1 MCPRFLRQHG
11 SLNTQ
16 ATIGKKGRLRL
27 RGSEVRLARWARL
40 KVLQV
45 NSKPGLNVVTTCMKN
60 FCRAFVALLLVLTS
74 APLPSAAQGCRSWA
88 EALAKSFFPH
98 QIDQKGLHE
107 FASASPKEY
116 FQEIS
121 KFEEKEFADSIESV
135 RVQGVSDNIQP
146 RLTTALKRFYAVG
159 SQLYGVQLNPD
170 EVGVVPEADV
180 NAFATGSHIFM
191 HVALMQYFLRPA
203 DYLAGIVRAQ
213 NGEITSEQYRYIQA
227 NFPWQDDWDSIYFIL
242 AREASHNLMRHRD
255 QMTLGPVLAMFAD
268 YEQSVTNYR
277 KDIANDHTGGVKRY
291 LWQSMKNFS
300 QEIENAEQQ
309 RNREVEADTVGLLI
323 LQRSGLNPEVALM
336 TAERMDMLLG
346 GGNANGWQAG
356 MTEVLCSTHPD
367 WVVRIQKIQISLNCL
382 RSTGNL
388 CEDHTPYPVENLLP
402 QLREGMARLDGYQEE
417 TVRVVDGKSSSTEV
431 FEAEVKVDPKDATL
445 QIDSRLASPGKVQ
458 LRLGPH
464 TVSVAKDGY
473 KQQELQITVF
483 PDVQP
488 KIKVK
493 LKKL

>member
-1 MCPRFLRQHG
+1 MNPIFQAGWFIKHTGYCPQKR
-11 SLNTQ
+11 
-16 ATIGKKGRLRL
+16 ADYDCKG
-27 RGSEVRLARWARL
+27 VRPDSLARLRL

-45 NSKPGLNVVTTCMKN
+45 NFKRGLHTVTRCMKN
-60 FCRAFVALLLVLTS
+60 LCRAFVALIMLLISV
-74 APLPSAAQGCRSWA
+74 PSPCSAQGCHSWA

-107 FASASPKEY
+107 FASVSPEEY

-121 KFEEKEFADSIESV
+121 KFEEEELADSIRNV
-135 RVQGVSDNIQP
+135 RVQGASDDIQH

-159 SQLYGVQLNPD
+159 SQLYGVQLNPNN
-170 EVGVVPEADV
+170 VGVVPEADI

-191 HVALMQYFLRPA
+191 NAALIQYFLRPA

-213 NGEITSEQYRYIQA
+213 NGEIASGQYRDIQA
-227 NFPWQDDWDSIYFIL
+227 DFPWQDDWDSIYFVL
-242 AREASHNLMRHRD
+242 AHEASHNLMRHRD
-255 QMTLGPVLAMFAD
+255 AMMIGPVLTMFAD

-277 KDIANDHTGGVKRY
+277 KDLANGHTGGVKRY

-309 RNREVEADTVGLLI
+309 RDREVEADTVGLLI
-323 LQRSGLNPEVALM
+323 LQGSGFNPEVALIA
-336 TAERMDMLLG
+336 AERMDMLLG

-367 WVVRIQKIQISLNCL
+367 WIVRIQKMQTSLICL
-382 RSTGNL
+382 RSTGEL
-388 CEDHTPYPVENLLP
+388 CENHAPYPVENLLS
-402 QLREGMARLDGYQEE
+402 QLREGMARLDSYQEE
-417 TVRVVDGKSSSTEV
+417 TVRVADGKSSSTEV
-431 FEAEVKVDPKDATL
+431 FEAEIKVDPKAAIF
-445 QIDSRLASPGKVQ
+445 QIDGRVASPGKVH
-458 LRLGPH
+458 LPLGPH
-464 TVSVAKDGY
+464 TVSVARDGY
-473 KQQELQITVF
+473 RQQELQITVF